1 MKAVINHPV
10 TREFLALRGLIGPTR
25 RTVLGP
31 LAIENAAG
39 RSVAPARTS
48 FDPAQ
53 DFYRPTGSSVREGL
67 KGGQVLITDV
77 PGGL

>member
-1 MKAVINHPV
+1 M
-10 TREFLALRGLIGPTR
+10 
-25 RTVLGP
+25 LGP

-77 PGGL
+77 TYGWAHGMRPHFEDVRPNLPSHPTGSR